1 MPNYR
6 IGTRVLAPD
15 HPDFEALVESAYRAS
30 LRPLCLC
37 SGAPGSPM
45 YIASVQGRYI
55 LKRMPNSGS
64 QHAMNCVSWEPPGE
78 FSGRADVYGCGVR
91 YEGDTVKLRVS
102 FALSRTGGKSAPESV
117 DRRTT
122 KPSVKADGKQL
133 TLLSLLHYLWDEAGL
148 TRWPGLGGRR
158 NWACVYRSLLAVA
171 ENKRVK
177 DTDLLKVLFLPEPWS
192 KETRDAIAAR
202 RRERFASIASA
213 EGKKAHRLL
222 LLIAELK
229 EIQKT
234 GIGFRVVYFH
244 LPDCGFAMDSGQQE
258 RMSRNFGGVMKLNAV
273 HDSCHTIMAATF
285 SVSAQ
290 GAPSVEELTVM
301 ETNDQWIPFDSVY
314 ELNLMERMIAE
325 DRSFVRVLRYNRDS
339 NARMPSF
346 LLTDHGHLPVAM
358 NVQDLDAEAEHQEA
372 QLINTDYETWTWN
385 PRKQGEIPPL
395 PPPEPDGQSSNGFVA
410 EPSHPPSPPGELLGA
425 PGLCA
430 ETMRCGGTDQEFS
443 GIKLAAPRD

>member
-15 HPDFEALVESAYRAS
+15 QPDFEALVERAYKAS

-37 SGAPGSPM
+37 SGDPGSPM

-55 LKRMPNSGS
+55 LKRMPNSGG
-64 QHAMNCVSWEPPGE
+64 QHAMSCVSWEPPEE
-78 FSGRADVYGCGVR
+78 FSGRADVYGSGVR
-91 YEGDTVKLRVS
+91 YEGDTVKLRVN
-102 FALSRTGGKSAPESV
+102 FALSRTGGRSAPESV
-117 DRRTT
+117 NRGTT
-122 KPSVKADGKQL
+122 KPSIKADGKQL

-158 NWACVYRSLLAVA
+158 NWAFVYRSLLAAA

-177 DTDLLKVLFLPEPWS
+177 DMDLSKVLFLPEPWS

-202 RRERFASIASA
+202 RRERFTSIASA

-234 GIGFRVVYFH
+234 GIGFRVLYFH
-244 LPDCGFAMDSGQQE
+244 VPDCGFAMDGGQHE
-258 RMSRNFGGVMKLNAV
+258 RMIRNFGSVMKLQAV
-273 HDSCHTIMAATF
+273 HDSRHTIMAATF
-285 SVSAQ
+285 SVSAE
-290 GAPSVEELTVM
+290 GAPSIEELTLM
-301 ETNDQWIPFDSVY
+301 ETNEQWVPFDSVY
-314 ELNLMERMIAE
+314 ELNLMEKMIAE
-325 DRSFVRVLRYNRDS
+325 GRSFARVLRYNRDS

-358 NVQDLDAEAEHQEA
+358 NVQDVDAGAEHQEA
-372 QLINTDYETWTWN
+372 QLIHTDYETWTWN

-395 PPPEPDGQSSNGFVA
+395 PPPEPDVQASAGHIA
-410 EPSHPPSPPGELLGA
+410 EPPLPPSRPAQLLGA
-425 PGLCA
+425 TGL
-430 ETMRCGGTDQEFS
+430 
-443 GIKLAAPRD
+443 